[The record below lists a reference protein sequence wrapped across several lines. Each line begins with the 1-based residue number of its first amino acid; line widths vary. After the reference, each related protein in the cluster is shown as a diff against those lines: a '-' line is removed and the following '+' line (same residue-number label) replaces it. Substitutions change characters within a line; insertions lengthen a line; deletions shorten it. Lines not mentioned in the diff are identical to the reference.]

1 MEFLDRSRSSVDV
14 VYMFSELLKILVEL
28 RLTFGRKKGI
38 INHEEGLNCA
48 WWGRA
53 MVVDAH
59 QKKIPFLFA
68 LMPRAMTNV
77 NPMRPADLRQA
88 DFSRCRSENKIP
100 EYDQKDSLGDKE
112 LEQTVQKQ

>member
-48 WWGRA
+48 
-53 MVVDAH
+53 
-59 QKKIPFLFA
+59 
-68 LMPRAMTNV
+68 
-77 NPMRPADLRQA
+77 
-88 DFSRCRSENKIP
+88 
-100 EYDQKDSLGDKE
+100 
-112 LEQTVQKQ
+112 